1 MYPSSI
7 PDQAIAMKGL
17 TTQEQVE
24 ISIVVPVYQEEK
36 AIPLFL
42 DRIQP
47 VLERISPNYEIIF
60 CLDPGKD
67 SSLELLKERL
77 QGNPRIRIL
86 VFSRRFGQ
94 PSATIAG
101 IEHCKG
107 DACIVIDVDLQ
118 DPPELIQSMVEKWR
132 EGYHVVYAQ
141 RRSRKGETLPKRM
154 VSYLGYQIINRISEV
169 PIPVNTGDFRLLD
182 RRVINELKGLQEH
195 HGFLRGLVA
204 FVGYKQTS
212 ILYDRDE
219 RKAGDSKYS
228 QVTGSIRI
236 GMNGIIAFST
246 KPLTIASI
254 MGFVFSGFS
263 FLIMFWYL
271 IQKLFMNSEI
281 TPGLPTTVIMIT
293 FFGGIQLICLG
304 IMGEYIGRIYEEVR
318 GRPKYIIEEEVTAPG
333 ASASDNPPPEIIR

>member
-1 MYPSSI
+1 
-7 PDQAIAMKGL
+7 MKEA
-17 TTQEQVE
+17 TAEAHVE
-24 ISIVVPVYQEEK
+24 LSIVVPVYQEETT
-36 AIPLFL
+36 IPLFL
-42 DRIQP
+42 ERIEP
-47 VLERISPNYEIIF
+47 ILERAAPNYEIIF

-67 SSLELLKERL
+67 SSLEILKNCVEK
-77 QGNPRIRIL
+77 NPRIRVL

-141 RRSRKGETLPKRM
+141 RRSRKGETIPKRLL
-154 VSYLGYQIINRISEV
+154 SYIGYQIINKISEV

-182 RRVINELKGLQEH
+182 RRVIDEIKGLQEH

-212 ILYDRDE
+212 IQYDRDE
-219 RKAGDSKYS
+219 RTAGDSKYS

-246 KPLTIASI
+246 KPLTMASI
-254 MGFVFSGFS
+254 MGFIFSGFS
-263 FLIMFWYL
+263 FLIALWYL
-271 IQKLFMNSEI
+271 FQKLVLNTDI
-281 TPGLPTTVIMIT
+281 TPGLPTTVILIT

-304 IMGEYIGRIYEEVR
+304 IVGEYIGRIYEEVR
-318 GRPKYIIEEEVTAPG
+318 GRPKYIIEEEISPMDSSSTSEH
-333 ASASDNPPPEIIR
+333 SAQNTEQD